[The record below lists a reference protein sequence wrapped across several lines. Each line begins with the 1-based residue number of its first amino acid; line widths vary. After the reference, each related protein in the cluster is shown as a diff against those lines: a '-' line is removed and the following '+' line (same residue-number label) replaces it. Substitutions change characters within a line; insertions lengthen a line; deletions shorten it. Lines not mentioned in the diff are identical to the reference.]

1 MASGSQEGGK
11 RGSFQH
17 DQPHHSIHHIHS
29 NPNSTSNNHSLN
41 DSTTNETNETIEN
54 QVIEM
59 TNTRDGETNLNNNS
73 TTTMSIPRAHRHHH
87 HHHHLHHII
96 TPNEESTNDRSRQSQ
111 QSHSTPNTLN
121 TSNTK
126 DHDIHTIGE
135 LPNYPGLSFA
145 YKLQLILLFIEF
157 IFIVFGLLYGILY
170 ILVNTTES
178 FLILLIIF
186 LMVHIVVYICLMII
200 IIKLFQLRFKPND
213 SIILNLV
220 RFNNLNC
227 FKFFNNKQNNKQKQ
241 NNDRSHI
248 QNVNVDAN
256 VFTPQHQDFDQYDKN
271 HLFIKR
277 TMITFIILRIM
288 VFTLLSSLI
297 YFKINS
303 NHIFKL
309 LGFEC
314 SLILLIW
321 YDWNYFYEGIIT
333 GDEKLKLGIYLDLI
347 TITKWYTALM
357 ATISI
362 GEAIQNIIIYNG
374 YNYLNICNG
383 NYYDSGSD
391 LNPSSSTIAVTT
403 NTNIND
409 IDTGTDNNNN
419 NIWICNVHLTSYIIM
434 SLSSLLV
441 IIWIYFINKEK
452 YLYKSAING
461 KIRFMFIFFA
471 SCWFIAIIMIIIAM
485 INVFQMR
492 FNIFDCVLMPQY
504 LIFII
509 YLLYYVAF

>member
-1 MASGSQEGGK
+1 
-11 RGSFQH
+11 
-17 DQPHHSIHHIHS
+17 
-29 NPNSTSNNHSLN
+29 
-41 DSTTNETNETIEN
+41 
-54 QVIEM
+54 
-59 TNTRDGETNLNNNS
+59 
-73 TTTMSIPRAHRHHH
+73 
-87 HHHHLHHII
+87 
-96 TPNEESTNDRSRQSQ
+96 
-111 QSHSTPNTLN
+111 
-121 TSNTK
+121 
-126 DHDIHTIGE
+126 
-135 LPNYPGLSFA
+135 
-145 YKLQLILLFIEF
+145 
-157 IFIVFGLLYGILY
+157 
-170 ILVNTTES
+170 
-178 FLILLIIF
+178 
-186 LMVHIVVYICLMII
+186 
-200 IIKLFQLRFKPND
+200 
-213 SIILNLV
+213 
-220 RFNNLNC
+220 
-227 FKFFNNKQNNKQKQ
+227 
-241 NNDRSHI
+241 
-248 QNVNVDAN
+248 
-256 VFTPQHQDFDQYDKN
+256 
-271 HLFIKR
+271 
-277 TMITFIILRIM
+277 M

-303 NHIFKL
+303 NHLFKL
-309 LGFEC
+309 LGFEF

-362 GEAIQNIIIYNG
+362 GEAIQNVVIYNG
-374 YNYLNICNG
+374 YNYLDICDN
-383 NYYDSGSD
+383 SSSSQ
-391 LNPSSSTIAVTT
+391 SSSTITVTT

-409 IDTGTDNNNN
+409 IDTGTNGNN

-485 INVFQMR
+485 INVFQTR